1 MTEYWSSFEDFC
13 EETYKVHFE
22 QVLSEAQSYNYKLS
36 EDELLEYHM
45 KLVEILK
52 TLKADSA
59 SVEQMLE
66 NIFNGEIKK
75 KNETSTCLKR
85 LIFAKDKCQSNDQKF
100 HAFFK
105 GPILNILIDAND
117 KYSAKSPIPG
127 LGIETTLF
135 NDFFERHGV
144 TYEDLSHLNKKIPAR
159 SFQDVFDSKIQI
171 QHGKRSIVDEVF
183 HTTDDL
189 KELFLEEIEAELFVN
204 APEIVKPI
212 DVNFIT
218 DQSLVQVSPNKI
230 IEIPMLVLSKD
241 QSTFEAICDASIHY
255 NVTISIDQKEDKIVK
270 SFRSSSFRIKILAFG
285 SLFESPVDNFSNSD
299 IRVRGPLPMVRPD
312 SIRKSKSLEESSEVN
327 TQLEVVFD

>member
-1 MTEYWSSFEDFC
+1 MSEYWSSI
-13 EETYKVHFE
+13 EELYRVHID
-22 QVLSEAQSYNYKLS
+22 QVLFEAHSYNYQLP
-36 EDELLEYHM
+36 EEELRNYHIE
-45 KLVEILK
+45 LLK
-52 TLKADSA
+52 TLKTIETNSDS
-59 SVEQMLE
+59 
-66 NIFNGEIKK
+66 FDEIKK
-75 KNETSTCLKR
+75 NIKSIFDTEIKRKNDAKTSLKR
-85 LIFAKDKCQSNDQKF
+85 LTFAKDKCQSNDQKF
-100 HAFFK
+100 HAFVK
-105 GPILNILIDAND
+105 GLILNILIDAND

-241 QSTFEAICDASIHY
+241 QSTFEAVCDASIHY
-255 NVTISIDQKEDKIVK
+255 NVTISIDQKEDKIIK
-270 SFRSSSFRIKILAFG
+270 SFRSSSFRIKILALG
-285 SLFESPVDNFSNSD
+285 SLFDIPDDNFSNSD